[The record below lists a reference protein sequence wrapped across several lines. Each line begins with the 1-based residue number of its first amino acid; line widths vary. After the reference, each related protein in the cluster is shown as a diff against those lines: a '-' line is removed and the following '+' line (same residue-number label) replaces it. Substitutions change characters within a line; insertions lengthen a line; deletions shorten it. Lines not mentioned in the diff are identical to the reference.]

1 MEQNSKNSSITT
13 WNQQKISNNK
23 QLIFKTDRYKITI
36 DMMRYGLA
44 LFSFFCLIGCGAS
57 QIDYK
62 VVSVPEEGGMRF
74 VKYTEEHE
82 NVMGPLT
89 VLNEN
94 GKLLWYAAPL
104 ISISPDGEKLAY
116 IASGNNFTNLY
127 LKNIDG
133 GRTTIQ
139 RTFNRNINDMNFSP
153 DGKSIAFTALKG
165 NDQNVYLINAEEGA
179 AVQQIVASTANELG
193 ASFSKDGELLFF
205 TKEELG
211 RFYVWSVNLNTA
223 LQTQYSEG
231 FTPVMDPTGKFLV
244 VTRNSKDGNRGEI
257 WTIDLTKGTETQ
269 IMSDPTKGFSS
280 PAISPD
286 GKKVICV
293 GNTEKESNRS
303 QNLDLY
309 MFNIDGTSLK
319 QLTFHEGNDVS
330 PQWSPD
336 GNSIFFLSQRGNEKG
351 KFNIWKVNAN

>member
-1 MEQNSKNSSITT
+1 MK
-13 WNQQKISNNK
+13 QKIIKNLASNDNK
-23 QLIFKTDRYKITI
+23 NQNGNAIKSMFKDDWYKMNKAILYSI
-36 DMMRYGLA
+36 V
-44 LFSFFCLIGCGAS
+44 LFFFVFLYSCGPA
-57 QIDYK
+57 QGVDYK

-104 ISISPDGEKLAY
+104 ISISPNGEKLAY

-127 LKNIDG
+127 IKNISG
-133 GRTTIQ
+133 GKAVVQ

-153 DGKSIAFTALKG
+153 DGKSIAFTAAKG
-165 NDQNVYLINAEEGA
+165 NDQNVYLINADEGA
-179 AVQQIVASTANELG
+179 AVQQIVATTANELG
-193 ASFSKDGELLFF
+193 PSFSKEGEMLFF

-211 RFYVWSVNLNTA
+211 RFYVWSVNLTTA

-231 FTPVMDPTGKFLV
+231 FTPVMDPSGKFLV
-244 VTRNSKDGNRGEI
+244 VTRNSKDGSRGEI

-269 IMSDPTKGFSS
+269 IMSDPVKGFSS

-286 GKKVICV
+286 GQKIICV
-293 GNTEKESNRS
+293 GSTEKESNRT

-309 MFNIDGTSLK
+309 MFNIDGTGLK

-336 GNSIFFLSQRGNEKG
+336 GNSIFFLSQRGNEAG
-351 KFNIWKVNAN
+351 KFNIWKVNAY